1 MDLKKWTLLVAMMG
15 VLLATAFASDG
26 NEINKS
32 RADFLKE
39 QRAYFKEH
47 IKPKMDAQRNKLEP
61 SLSTEDK
68 KEVARLREE
77 ITNQKLMQNEFMS
90 EARVSHIKGE
100 EIDEGLMEE
109 IKAQRIF
116 IENLYDEAKVIAN
129 KYRPEIDELVAS
141 LKEEGK
147 EWRGQMRQQQGRF
160 NENNEFRGRNG
171 QYGPRNFG
179 DNRRGFG
186 PEPRRELNLVTF
198 LLWDVNRG

>member
-1 MDLKKWTLLVAMMG
+1 MDLRKWTLLVAMMG

-26 NEINKS
+26 NEINKN

-129 KYRPEIDELVAS
+129 KYRPEIDEFVAT

-147 EWRGQMRQQQGRF
+147 EWRGQMRLQQERF
-160 NENNEFRGRNG
+160 NNNGYRGRNSE
-171 QYGPRNFG
+171 YGRRSFG
-179 DNRRGFG
+179 ERGRGFG